1 MVETGTQN
9 GKKDP
14 APRENAVLNFVVRN
28 RETGGMATDFVDAV
42 LLAVDASDADLARD
56 LAANLHEADLA
67 DLIEAIP
74 GPARTRLVA
83 LLGSEF
89 DFAALTEVDENVR
102 LSLLENLPVDTIAEG
117 LSELDSDDAVFI
129 LEDLPIEDRVEI
141 LGQLPALERLVLQR
155 SLDYP
160 EQSAGRRMQ
169 TEYIAVPPFWTIG
182 QAIDYMR
189 ETDDLP
195 ESFYEL
201 FVVDPSYRL
210 LGTVA
215 LDHLLRTKRP
225 VSIFDIMGETAHK
238 VHAEEDQEKV
248 ARTFERYNLVSAAVV
263 DDAERLVGVL
273 TIDDI
278 VDVIHEEAEEDIMRL
293 AGVGDEDISD
303 NFVLAVRS
311 RFVWLLVNLLTAVLA
326 SVVIGAFDATI
337 QQMVALAILMPIVAS
352 MGGNAATQTMTVT
365 VRAIAMRE
373 LDSYNVRRTIL
384 REGAVGLV
392 NGLLFALIIG
402 VVSAVW
408 FGNIALSVVIGVA
421 MIVNMFLA
429 GLAGILIPIVIDKF
443 KGDPAIASSVFV
455 TTVTDVAGFFVF
467 LSLASWW
474 FGI

>member
-1 MVETGTQN
+1 
-9 GKKDP
+9 
-14 APRENAVLNFVVRN
+14 
-28 RETGGMATDFVDAV
+28 MATDFVDAV

-225 VSIFDIMGETAHK
+225 VS
-238 VHAEEDQEKV
+238 
-248 ARTFERYNLVSAAVV
+248 
-263 DDAERLVGVL
+263 
-273 TIDDI
+273 
-278 VDVIHEEAEEDIMRL
+278 
-293 AGVGDEDISD
+293 
-303 NFVLAVRS
+303 
-311 RFVWLLVNLLTAVLA
+311 
-326 SVVIGAFDATI
+326 
-337 QQMVALAILMPIVAS
+337 
-352 MGGNAATQTMTVT
+352 
-365 VRAIAMRE
+365 
-373 LDSYNVRRTIL
+373 
-384 REGAVGLV
+384 
-392 NGLLFALIIG
+392 
-402 VVSAVW
+402 
-408 FGNIALSVVIGVA
+408 
-421 MIVNMFLA
+421 
-429 GLAGILIPIVIDKF
+429 
-443 KGDPAIASSVFV
+443 
-455 TTVTDVAGFFVF
+455 
-467 LSLASWW
+467 
-474 FGI
+474 